1 MVYGVTMPEKSD
13 EEGLEMT
20 ASESV
25 VVNVSAGAAAA
36 GDCRRFSSSD
46 SNSDELADFT
56 RIFVSVFSSW
66 GWGDLLREM
75 LG

>member
-1 MVYGVTMPEKSD
+1 MPEKSD

-25 VVNVSAGAAAA
+25 VVNVSAGAATA

-46 SNSDELADFT
+46 SSSDELADLT
-56 RIFVSVFSSW
+56 RILV
-66 GWGDLLREM
+66 
-75 LG
+75 

>member
-1 MVYGVTMPEKSD
+1 MPEKSD

-25 VVNVSAGAAAA
+25 VVKVSAGAGATA

-46 SNSDELADFT
+46 SSSEELADLT
-56 RIFVSVFSSW
+56 RILVSVTTLFSS
-66 GWGDLLREM
+66 
-75 LG
+75 